1 VLKDKLLIKSFYI
14 FENDLVKDERTIIFS
29 TKNIKPCCGLLKNV
43 KEQCRAERTDTIVI
57 SENFPEI
64 CRVATCKNDTDYICI
79 PFLINDQ
86 KSITIH
92 ILCEDK
98 ECLKHSKYQIGIIK
112 KYLEETKPILESR
125 MLMDVLRERNLVDGL
140 TGLYNRKYLDEFIDK
155 KMPHELSKGMTYAI
169 MFLDIDYFKMV
180 NDTYGHDAG
189 DAILQKL
196 SSTMKGAITEN
207 EFIIRFGGEEFLI
220 IMKNPTPESA
230 DELANRINQEFAK
243 LVFTFNNNSF
253 SKTVSIGYAFFPS
266 DTDQIWKCIKFA
278 DLCLYKA
285 KETGRNKVI
294 RFTKE
299 LLKGSDKDNY

>member
-1 VLKDKLLIKSFYI
+1 MIVL
-14 FENDLVKDERTIIFS
+14 
-29 TKNIKPCCGLLKNV
+29 
-43 KEQCRAERTDTIVI
+43 

-64 CRVATCKNDTDYICI
+64 CRNATCQNESKYICI
-79 PFLINDQ
+79 PFSINEQ

-92 ILCEDK
+92 ILCEDE
-98 ECLKHSKYQIGIIK
+98 ECLKHVKYQIGIIK

-155 KMPHELSKGMTYAI
+155 KMPYELKEGTTYAI
-169 MFLDIDYFKMV
+169 MFLDIDYFKMI

-189 DAILQKL
+189 DVVLQKL
-196 SSTMKGAITEN
+196 SKTMKDSIGQD

-220 IMKNPTPESA
+220 IMKNPTEENAKKLA
-230 DELANRINQEFAK
+230 DKINQDFAK
-243 LVFTFNNNSF
+243 LVFTFNNESF

-294 RFTKE
+294 RFTRD
-299 LLKGSDKDNY
+299 LLKNGDKDMY